1 MAGTTPYTFTAL
13 ELLTAAKMNAIQDN
27 MQVVLD
33 AINEPVILTFQL
45 NDSVA
50 LSTGDNIIQFH
61 IPSKMNGWT
70 VTSATATRSGGT
82 GTLTLD
88 LYNVTDSV
96 DVFSTALT
104 IDTGETS
111 SSTAAVPVVINT
123 ANDDIATNDRFR
135 IDVTNAGTN
144 TTLATMNIGF
154 TRP

>member
-1 MAGTTPYTFTAL
+1 
-13 ELLTAAKMNAIQDN
+13 
-27 MQVVLD
+27 
-33 AINEPVILTFQL
+33 
-45 NDSVA
+45 
-50 LSTGDNIIQFH
+50 
-61 IPSKMNGWT
+61 
-70 VTSATATRSGGT
+70 
-82 GTLTLD
+82 
-88 LYNVTDSV
+88 
-96 DVFSTALT
+96 VFSTALT